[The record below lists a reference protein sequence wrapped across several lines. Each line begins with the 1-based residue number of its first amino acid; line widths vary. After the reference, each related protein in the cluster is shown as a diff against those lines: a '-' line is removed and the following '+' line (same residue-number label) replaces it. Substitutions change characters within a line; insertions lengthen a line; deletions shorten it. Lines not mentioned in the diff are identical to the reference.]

1 MCPVLFYV
9 PGILQKADQHLH
21 KAWICLEE
29 NSAVKIK
36 HRRGTA
42 CDKEP
47 LHKGWLGKANR
58 DDDTCYKDIKGE
70 CIPDGSRC
78 SGPEMLQGWPL

>member
-42 CDKEP
+42 CDGEP